1 MFARKRHL
9 AVEGEI
15 VAHENTR
22 AYAHARRNRFVVG
35 ITEAENTAIRL
46 AFPPWN
52 FKSKESEHPLAVV
65 GERKTLFLDFHSFNR
80 KLFLNSYEKRLVWQ
94 RDVGGRGLGR
104 GNGEDFFACF
114 QLTAAMEHEAVHWRP
129 PWISGLGCNCILS
142 FVCRP
147 PAKAGRL
154 D

>member
-35 ITEAENTAIRL
+35 ITETENTAICL

-52 FKSKESEHPLAVV
+52 FKSKESEHPLTVV
-65 GERKTLFLDFHSFNR
+65 GERKALLFDFHSFNR
-80 KLFLNSYEKRLVWQ
+80 KLFLNSYEKRLVRQ
-94 RDVGGRGLGR
+94 GNVAGSGLR
-104 GNGEDFFACF
+104 RRHGEDFLACF
-114 QLTAAMEHEAVHWRP
+114 
-129 PWISGLGCNCILS
+129 
-142 FVCRP
+142 
-147 PAKAGRL
+147 
-154 D
+154 